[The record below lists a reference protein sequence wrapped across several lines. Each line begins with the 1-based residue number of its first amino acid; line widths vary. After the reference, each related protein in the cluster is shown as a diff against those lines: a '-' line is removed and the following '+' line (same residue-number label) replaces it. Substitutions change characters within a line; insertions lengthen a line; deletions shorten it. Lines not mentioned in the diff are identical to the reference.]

1 MTLTPS
7 ARVLMKGNEAIAE
20 AAIRAGCRA
29 YFAYPITPQTELAE
43 YMAREMPKAG
53 GVFLQ
58 AESEVAAINMVF
70 GAAGTGARVMTT
82 TSSPGFSLMMEGLSY
97 LVGARLPCVVVNVM
111 RGGPGLGNIAPSQGD
126 YFQVTRSLGHGDSHG
141 IVLAPST
148 LQEAVDLVGEAFAL
162 AERYRLPAIIAAD
175 GLLGQMMEPVVLP
188 APVDPPAPVAWATRG
203 ANGDRHVITS
213 VYLDPE
219 QLEQH
224 VLVLIDTYREMTRR
238 EARWDTYRADDAE
251 VLVVAYGSTAR
262 IARSAIDRARDAG
275 IAVGLIRPITLWPFP
290 VAAFDRRPRRWLV
303 VELNAGQM
311 VDDVR
316 LAVAGRAP
324 VEFYGRVGGMVPSP
338 AEIAGVITRMR
349 EPLAAAGG
357 AA

>member
-1 MTLTPS
+1 
-7 ARVLMKGNEAIAE
+7 MKGNEAIAE

-43 YMAREMPKAG
+43 YMAREMPKTG

-70 GAAGTGARVMTT
+70 GAAGTGVRVMTT
-82 TSSPGFSLMMEGLSY
+82 TSSPGYSLMQEGLSY

-148 LQEAVDLVGEAFAL
+148 VQEAIDLVGRAFVL
-162 AERYRLPAIIAAD
+162 AERYRLPTIVATD
-175 GLLGQMMEPVVLP
+175 GLLGQMMEPVV
-188 APVDPPAPVAWATRG
+188 APDPITPPPPPAWATRG
-203 ANGDRHVITS
+203 VNGQRHVISS
-213 VYLDPE
+213 VFLDPE
-219 QLEQH
+219 ALERH
-224 VLVLIDTYREMTRR
+224 VLALIRTYRDIERA
-238 EARWDTYRADDAE
+238 EPRWDEYRTDDAD
-251 VLVVAYGSTAR
+251 VIVVAFGTTAR
-262 IARSAIDRARDAG
+262 IARAAVDRARDIGVAAG
-275 IAVGLIRPITLWPFP
+275 LVRPITLWPFP
-290 VAAFDRRPRRWLV
+290 IAAFERRAAGRRPRRWVV

-316 LAVAGRAP
+316 LAVGGREP
-324 VEFYGRVGGMVPSP
+324 IESYGRVGGMVPTP
-338 AEIAGVITRMR
+338 AEVAQAITHK
-349 EPLAAAGG
+349 EHVLAAAGDI
-357 AA
+357 A